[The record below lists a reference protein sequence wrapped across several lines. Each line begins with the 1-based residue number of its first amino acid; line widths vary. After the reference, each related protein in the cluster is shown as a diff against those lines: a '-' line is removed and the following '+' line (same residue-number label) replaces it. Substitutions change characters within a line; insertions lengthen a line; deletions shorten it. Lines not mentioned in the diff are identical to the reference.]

1 MKFCKLALLLFVYLL
16 SINIVSGQGVAENKY
31 WSQVAKIPIFQ
42 RKCNFNGSGKLVDI
56 AINSNDVMLGFT
68 PHIPP
73 RHDVVHWCEDDINIL
88 VRSTDNGK
96 SWRDI
101 TKSLPDVV
109 ALKTPEIRKVPLY
122 RSFWYWHLNID
133 YILVDGNDFYIV
145 TYAEPYTNDVL
156 LGHNFIYKSSDDGL
170 TWQYLTSTPYDATV
184 IVNKGI
190 IHAYN
195 SEFDNTFSYKK
206 QELMKWYPDEDRWI
220 ETDYLVGPYREY
232 RQYKTDNGIRKE
244 FKQGHDE
251 EIDLS
256 LVELASFD
264 GGKTFHEEFRVN
276 EDNEISYDKGMN
288 WSKSI
293 YEDLYRHSIVKQHLT
308 NSLMPHLS
316 ANIKMCGNYIFNIV
330 RKGENRYVVRTGYLG
345 ANIEYLWKYDSISMP
360 YLSSH
365 MDRDGYIYRVMN
377 NILYKSNYQFNCEE
391 DRTRPTKQKDLV
403 YGTTI
408 ITHGFQ
414 LTGSAPIDEN
424 EWAYQMALEILKKAT
439 KGVIKVYDK
448 QSGRFIKTK
457 SVGVGGETILLFDWA
472 YESQIDVPGFSE
484 AAGDALFVAMLME
497 EKGSNTKLK
506 NLHFISHSRGT
517 VVTSE
522 CVRRLL
528 TIGIDVDHVTYLDP
542 HDWGLGPYGQ
552 NRNNDYDVCL
562 ECLEIPGFPNS
573 HQAINNW
580 DGIAFCDT
588 YYQTNGIVTS
598 NNCGECF
605 INGGLEGRAIPGSFT
620 QVWNEYGQSTICHS
634 NIHSCG
640 YTKSI
645 ISPHLELQ
653 FGGYKYARLV
663 GEQRPQNQ
671 KMNGI
676 SIDKDF
682 FFRNYEYN
690 LPDGSKFTRIKGIVN
705 GSFDRGEVLNIQG
718 RFSAILPGW
727 EFHGGNSDLSLDF
740 IRFDN
745 GQLELNLD
753 PNLSQGVATLMHN
766 RLYCPEEANS
776 ISFKFKLLHQSEGML
791 IVKINSETKID
802 SKEYYLKFEKPIKEL
817 EDYYFNI
824 EGFKDDVI
832 TMEFKL
838 FSSNNSETA
847 VVIDDVCFTKKIVA
861 RNNLIV
867 K

>member
-1 MKFCKLALLLFVYLL
+1 M
-16 SINIVSGQGVAENKY
+16 
-31 WSQVAKIPIFQ
+31 
-42 RKCNFNGSGKLVDI
+42 
-56 AINSNDVMLGFT
+56 
-68 PHIPP
+68 
-73 RHDVVHWCEDDINIL
+73 
-88 VRSTDNGK
+88 
-96 SWRDI
+96 
-101 TKSLPDVV
+101 
-109 ALKTPEIRKVPLY
+109 
-122 RSFWYWHLNID
+122 
-133 YILVDGNDFYIV
+133 
-145 TYAEPYTNDVL
+145 
-156 LGHNFIYKSSDDGL
+156 
-170 TWQYLTSTPYDATV
+170 
-184 IVNKGI
+184 
-190 IHAYN
+190 
-195 SEFDNTFSYKK
+195 
-206 QELMKWYPDEDRWI
+206 
-220 ETDYLVGPYREY
+220 
-232 RQYKTDNGIRKE
+232 
-244 FKQGHDE
+244 
-251 EIDLS
+251 
-256 LVELASFD
+256 
-264 GGKTFHEEFRVN
+264 
-276 EDNEISYDKGMN
+276 
-288 WSKSI
+288 
-293 YEDLYRHSIVKQHLT
+293 
-308 NSLMPHLS
+308 
-316 ANIKMCGNYIFNIV
+316 
-330 RKGENRYVVRTGYLG
+330 
-345 ANIEYLWKYDSISMP
+345 
-360 YLSSH
+360 
-365 MDRDGYIYRVMN
+365 
-377 NILYKSNYQFNCEE
+377 
-391 DRTRPTKQKDLV
+391 
-403 YGTTI
+403 
-408 ITHGFQ
+408 
-414 LTGSAPIDEN
+414 
-424 EWAYQMALEILKKAT
+424 
-439 KGVIKVYDK
+439 
-448 QSGRFIKTK
+448 
-457 SVGVGGETILLFDWA
+457 
-472 YESQIDVPGFSE
+472 
-484 AAGDALFVAMLME
+484 
-497 EKGSNTKLK
+497 
-506 NLHFISHSRGT
+506 
-517 VVTSE
+517 
-522 CVRRLL
+522 
-528 TIGIDVDHVTYLDP
+528 
-542 HDWGLGPYGQ
+542 
-552 NRNNDYDVCL
+552 
-562 ECLEIPGFPNS
+562 
-573 HQAINNW
+573 
-580 DGIAFCDT
+580 
-588 YYQTNGIVTS
+588 
-598 NNCGECF
+598 
-605 INGGLEGRAIPGSFT
+605 EGRAIPGSFT